1 MSVVKVALA
10 GATGWTGRAVA
21 RALLDADDL
30 TLTAAVARTAA
41 DTDLGVALGGPPVG
55 VPVYATVEE
64 ALSDVDVLVD
74 YTSAQAVRD
83 NVRAAIRR
91 GVHVVVGSSG
101 LTGADYAGIDAD
113 AREGGV
119 AVIAAGNFS
128 ITAALATAAAVLV
141 APHLPH
147 REIVDYASAGKTDAP
162 SGTSRELAERIA
174 ATGPTKVGVP
184 VEETVGAPEARG
196 TSVDGVQVHSVRLP
210 GFTVF
215 DRGGLRDAR
224 RAAGDPARRRRV
236 GRAVRRRARS
246 RRSAR
251 CPGGVGLTRGLDTI
265 LLEGPR

>member
-1 MSVVKVALA
+1 MVVVKVALA
-10 GATGWTGRAVA
+10 GATGWAGRAVA

-30 TLTAAVARTAA
+30 TLTAAVARKAA
-41 DTDLGVALGGPPVG
+41 DTDLGVALGGQPLG

-83 NVRAAIRR
+83 NVLVAIRR

-101 LTGADYAGIDAD
+101 LSGTDYAGIDAD
-113 AREGGV
+113 ARERGV

-147 REIVDYASAGKTDAP
+147 REIVDYASARKPDAP

-174 ATGPTKVGVP
+174 ATGPTTVGVP
-184 VEETVGAPEARG
+184 VEDTVGAPEARG
-196 TSVDGVQVHSVRLP
+196 TSVDGIRVHSVRLP
-210 GFTVF
+210 SFTASTEVVF
-215 DRGGLRDAR
+215 AMPGERLVIRHDAGESADPYVAGTLAAI
-224 RAAGDPARRRRV
+224 RALP
-236 GRAVRRRARS
+236 GR
-246 RRSAR
+246 
-251 CPGGVGLTRGLDTI
+251 VGLTRGLDTI

>member
-55 VPVYATVEE
+55 VPVYANVEE

-83 NVRAAIRR
+83 NVRVAIRR

-101 LTGADYAGIDAD
+101 LSGTDYAGIDAD
-113 AREGGV
+113 ARERGV

-147 REIVDYASAGKTDAP
+147 REIVDYASAGKPDAP

-174 ATGPTKVGVP
+174 ATGPTTVGVP

-210 GFTVF
+210 GFTVSTEVVF
-215 DRGGLRDAR
+215 AMPGERLVIRHDAGESAEPYVAGTLAAI
-224 RAAGDPARRRRV
+224 RALP
-236 GRAVRRRARS
+236 GR
-246 RRSAR
+246 
-251 CPGGVGLTRGLDTI
+251 VGLTRGLDTI